1 MTPQAWAVG
10 KEAFLSSL
18 TFYKECYCHCYI
30 ESGTQSI
37 FDSLGELST
46 KNVKKANK
54 KKARRYRQEKRM
66 IIDVSN
72 LEPTEHSNSSLLVKR
87 VNCPSFAHRY
97 VPANAPFGTRTN

>member
-1 MTPQAWAVG
+1 VTPQAWAVG

-46 KNVKKANK
+46 KNGKKANK